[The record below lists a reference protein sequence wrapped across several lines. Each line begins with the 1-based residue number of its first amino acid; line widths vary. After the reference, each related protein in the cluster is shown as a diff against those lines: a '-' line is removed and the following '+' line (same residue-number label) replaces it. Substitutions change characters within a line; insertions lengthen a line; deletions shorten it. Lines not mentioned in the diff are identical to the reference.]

1 MRIIRPGG
9 TPYNLEVM
17 MSEPQ
22 DPAAL
27 RPFRVDIAQAQLDDL
42 RERLRRT
49 RWPDEL
55 PDVGWSYGVP
65 LGYLKELT
73 AYWCDEYDWR
83 AEEKRLNEHPQFT
96 TTIDG
101 TNVHFYHVRSPE
113 PGALPLLLAHGFP
126 GSVVEFLQVLGPL
139 TDPVAHGGDAADAFH
154 VVCPS
159 LPGYGFSGP
168 TVATGWTPYRA
179 GEAFVTLMGRLGYER
194 YGAHGTDWGSRIV
207 RDMGLLDAEHLLG
220 IHRTILH
227 APPRP
232 DDDLGTWTQEDRER
246 LEDIA
251 HFGAELSG
259 YMLIQSTRPQTL
271 SYALTDS
278 PVGQLAWIVEKFK
291 EWTDSKNVPE
301 DAVDRDLM
309 LTNVMLYWLTGTAGS
324 SSRLYYELR
333 HWGQND
339 RPDPRVNWNSPEP
352 SPVPTGVAVFPREVM
367 RPLRRLSEATDN
379 IVHWSEFDRGG
390 HFAGMEEP
398 GLLVQDVR
406 AFFRGLR

>member
-1 MRIIRPGG
+1 
-9 TPYNLEVM
+9 
-17 MSEPQ
+17 MSATTDAEIT
-22 DPAAL
+22 
-27 RPFRVDIAQAQLDDL
+27 PFRVDIPDAQLDDL
-42 RERLRRT
+42 RERLART
-49 RWPDEL
+49 RWPDQL
-55 PDVGWSYGVP
+55 PGTGWQYGVP
-65 LGYLKELT
+65 LDYLREL
-73 AYWCDEYDWR
+73 ARYWHDEYDWR
-83 AEEKRLNEHPQFT
+83 AQEARLNEYPQFT

-101 TNVHFYHVRSPE
+101 ANIHFYHARSAE
-113 PGALPLLLAHGFP
+113 PAAVPILLAHGFP
-126 GSVVEFLQVLGPL
+126 GSVVEFLQVIGPL
-139 TDPVAHGGDAADAFH
+139 VDPVAHGGSASDAFH
-154 VVCPS
+154 VICPS

-168 TVATGWTPYRA
+168 TVDTGWHPYRA
-179 GEAFVTLMGRLGYER
+179 GQAFVTLMHRLGYDR

-207 RDMGLLDAEHLLG
+207 RDMGLVDPDHLIG

-232 DDDLGTWTQEDRER
+232 DDDLSTYTESDLDR
-246 LEDIA
+246 LADIA

-291 EWTDSKNVPE
+291 EWTDSVSAPE

-309 LTNVMLYWLTGTAGS
+309 LTDVMLYWLTGTAGS

-333 HWGQND
+333 HWSQND
-339 RPDPRVNWNSPEP
+339 RPDPRVNWNTPVA

-367 RPLRRLSEATDN
+367 RPLRRLSEETDN

-390 HFAGMEEP
+390 HFAGLEVP
-398 GLLVQDVR
+398 DLLIDDLR
-406 AFFRGLR
+406 SFFRRFRGRG